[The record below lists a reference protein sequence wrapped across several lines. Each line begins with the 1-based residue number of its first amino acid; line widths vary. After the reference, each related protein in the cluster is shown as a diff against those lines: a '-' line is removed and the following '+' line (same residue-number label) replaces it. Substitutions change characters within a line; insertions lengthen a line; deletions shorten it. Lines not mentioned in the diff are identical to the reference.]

1 MNKADLIEKIRADYD
16 LTRVLA
22 RDIVENV
29 FDTLASSIQSGDEVS
44 ISNFGAFKVVDRAAR
59 KGRNPAT
66 GEAIK
71 IAASRS
77 VKFRPAAPLKAAVN
91 TKRRSSKKSSK
102 KRA

>member
-1 MNKADLIEKIRADYD
+1 MNKADLIEKIRNDYD

-29 FDTLASSIQSGDEVS
+29 FKTLATSIQSGEEVS

-71 IAASRS
+71 IAASKS
-77 VKFRPAAPLKAAVN
+77 VKFRPAAPFKTAVN